1 MLSNEKIIFKN
12 LNHRIND
19 LVLLNEAYQKQLAKY
34 EDIFNNLE
42 SQIHNL
48 KVIRQNCNLKEEIY
62 QNEKL
67 EIIQKDQKI
76 LELQTD
82 IINLKIEHEKYKNK
96 KEMEYEND
104 VNAVK
109 NFYDTNLLKNNT
121 AQVVEEANKQ
131 FYQQILK
138 LENII
143 INFKEEQRK
152 LDIKKEIEFERRMS
166 KMKKKMLDY
175 IKEGQK
181 SKQYLSKEQ
190 LRLNDKLSVINK
202 NTLLNE
208 LDFQSMQLEDLLK
221 QRAQLDSIISGM
233 KSDLEIH
240 KKLEKIL
247 TEKNKEYTNMIKV
260 LSTKIESK
268 GKVDE
273 MNENLESKDTLK
285 KELSSKLKQF
295 RLVKPNSKF
304 IRINNQNNIRSLD
317 KRENKV
323 KSESNNIKQN
333 FNEEIKIK
341 NFGKTSVGFRNNLK
355 DDDINENQD
364 LVFLRKELIKKI
376 KESEDYR
383 SKFEYYKTKLDLINK
398 KYGNIMQLFEGVLVN
413 IYEDKNMKYIKNIFI
428 NLEDFKQC
436 NFETLSSEQK
446 YSIVLLIIKYLMPLI
461 NPHNLPYKFK
471 SLFSNV
477 DDVTFINE
485 KTEKGN
491 NLLSSTSS
499 YVSSN
504 YKEKSNRHI
513 AVKSRIKSSSSDFGK
528 TQLFFDNKY
537 HKQLNNLYSS
547 TNVLNSNE
555 NTLTRNKKPK
565 NKEFLKFLSRESS
578 EKSLGTYGF
587 GYKYGA
593 LLKNFFTSLEADSFN
608 PIIFKIDLIEIKNC

>member
-82 IINLKIEHEKYKNK
+82 IINLKIEHERYKNK

-317 KRENKV
+317 KREDKV
-323 KSESNNIKQN
+323 KSESNSIKQN

-398 KYGNIMQLFEGVLVN
+398 KYGNIMQLFEGVLVD

-491 NLLSSTSS
+491 YLLSSTSS

-608 PIIFKIDLIEIKNC
+608 NNKIEKGYSLFNV

>member
-323 KSESNNIKQN
+323 KSESNSIKQN

-499 YVSSN
+499 YASSN

-608 PIIFKIDLIEIKNC
+608 NNKLEKGYSLFNV

>member
-82 IINLKIEHEKYKNK
+82 IINLKIEHERYKNK

-131 FYQQILK
+131 FYQQIVK
-138 LENII
+138 LEQII
-143 INFKEEQRK
+143 DNFKEDQK
-152 LDIKKEIEFERRMS
+152 KKDIQKEVEFENRMNE
-166 KMKKKMLDY
+166 MKKKMLDY

-273 MNENLESKDTLK
+273 MNENLESKDNLK

-491 NLLSSTSS
+491 YLLSSTSS

-608 PIIFKIDLIEIKNC
+608 NNKLEKGYSLYNV

>member
-323 KSESNNIKQN
+323 KSESNSIKQN

-513 AVKSRIKSSSSDFGK
+513 AVKSRIKSSSGDFGK

-608 PIIFKIDLIEIKNC
+608 NNKLEKGYSLFNV

>member
-491 NLLSSTSS
+491 YLLSSTSS

-608 PIIFKIDLIEIKNC
+608 NNKLEKGYSLFNV

>member
-82 IINLKIEHEKYKNK
+82 IINLKIEHERYKNK

-565 NKEFLKFLSRESS
+565 NKDFLKFLSRESS

-608 PIIFKIDLIEIKNC
+608 NNKLEKGYSLFNV

>member
-82 IINLKIEHEKYKNK
+82 IINLKIEHERYKNK

-608 PIIFKIDLIEIKNC
+608 NNKIEKGYSLFNV

>member
-1 MLSNEKIIFKN
+1 M
-12 LNHRIND
+12 
-19 LVLLNEAYQKQLAKY
+19 
-34 EDIFNNLE
+34 
-42 SQIHNL
+42 
-48 KVIRQNCNLKEEIY
+48 
-62 QNEKL
+62 
-67 EIIQKDQKI
+67 
-76 LELQTD
+76 
-82 IINLKIEHEKYKNK
+82 
-96 KEMEYEND
+96 
-104 VNAVK
+104 
-109 NFYDTNLLKNNT
+109 
-121 AQVVEEANKQ
+121 
-131 FYQQILK
+131 K

-608 PIIFKIDLIEIKNC
+608 NNKLEKGYSLFNV

>member
-82 IINLKIEHEKYKNK
+82 IINLKIEHERYKNK

-273 MNENLESKDTLK
+273 MNENLESKDNLK

-398 KYGNIMQLFEGVLVN
+398 KYGNIMQLFEGVLVS

-608 PIIFKIDLIEIKNC
+608 NNKLEKGYSLFNV